1 MVSVVK
7 TIVRFK
13 RSIKRLNRVL
23 DKVSLLSSDEVAE
36 IKVMV
41 RRLYTIEGN
50 VIRRMDEGS

>member
-1 MVSVVK
+1 MSVVK

-23 DKVSLLSSDEVAE
+23 DKVELLTPDEVAE
-36 IKVMV
+36 IKVMI

-50 VIRRMDEGS
+50 VIRRTDEEN

>member
-23 DKVSLLSSDEVAE
+23 DKVSLLSPDEVAE